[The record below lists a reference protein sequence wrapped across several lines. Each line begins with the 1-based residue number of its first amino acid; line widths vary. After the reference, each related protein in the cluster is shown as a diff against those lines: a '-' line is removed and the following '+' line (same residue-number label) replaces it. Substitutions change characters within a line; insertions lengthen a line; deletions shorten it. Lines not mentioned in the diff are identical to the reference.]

1 MNYKITLFGKQL
13 NKEIKLQNELQQG
26 LKIGTKKECHVRF
39 AKEGYYTDFVVQVS
53 KQDEQWS
60 VTVDDAVYLKRNGEN
75 CKKISNLLSG
85 DIISICCNQ
94 PDKELFVLEFSVD
107 FEEQNEDFNRKIF
120 CADKTEIF
128 IGGKEDC
135 TICIKSP
142 LLAGER
148 LRLKKSGEELLADIS
163 ECAYGIEVNGCLSRE
178 SSVLIADG
186 SIFSINGF
194 AFYYNR
200 GYLYTSSSFR
210 IITDMPVETW
220 YNQKNHLKYPKFVR
234 SARQRYVIPEEKIS
248 ILPPS
253 AKGEEK
259 KKSLLS
265 SMAPMLASMGMMV
278 LMRMTMGGNWLFI
291 VMSVGMSSVSIVMT
305 IINYRSE
312 SIEHKKRTVKR
323 ENDYNRYIIEQEE
336 KISRLREKERRMSQ
350 QRIPSVEQELK
361 FVEDFDARLMEKLKI
376 HNDFLW
382 VRLGE
387 GTAESKN
394 QIEYKAPEFRETEDP
409 LMDYPEL
416 LHDKYQYIEQMPV
429 VLELEKIN
437 AAGFVGDRSKLY
449 QMTKNLILHFCIEHY
464 HQDVKL
470 FLMMDE
476 EDKPYFEWAR
486 WFGNFT
492 DEKSGIRQFMY
503 DEESRKKCLELLYLE
518 LSSREKEKDIKDLP
532 YCIVMVY
539 RSKMLAEHPVSKY
552 VENASKMGFCFLFF
566 EEYEEFL
573 NQFCEKRIFLKQ
585 NQLSGYMQNIE
596 NGEAIQEF
604 QYKRIAKEKAEA
616 AAIKMACVYMDDVS
630 LEASLTKN
638 ITLFQLLGIMNVYD
652 LELGKRWSNSQ
663 IYKSMAAPLGVKSG
677 DKIVYLDL
685 HEKYHG
691 PHGLVAGTTGSGKS
705 EILQTYILSMA
716 TLFHPYEVGFIII
729 DFKGGGM
736 VNQFRNLPHLNGAIT
751 NIDGDEINR
760 SLSAIKAELQKRQR
774 LFAEKEVN
782 HIDDYIRLF
791 KEGKAE
797 TPLPH
802 LILIVDEFAE
812 LKSEQPDFMKEL
824 ISAARIGRSLGV
836 HLILAT
842 QKPAGVVNDQI
853 WSNSKFKLCL
863 KVQNKADSNEVLKS
877 PLAAEIREPGRAYL
891 QVGNNEIFQLFQS
904 AYSGAGIPNDM
915 TGEQKKFKVSKVA
928 LDGSRQV
935 IFEQKPKENR
945 NNVTQLDAIVAYIK
959 EYCDQ
964 NQIERLPNICL
975 PSLEEV
981 IPYGAFDYTN
991 TSTDICVPI
1000 GIYDDPSRQL
1010 QAVMDV
1016 NFSQSNIFIAG
1027 SSQYGKT
1034 NLLQVML
1041 RGIAEQYASD
1051 EVNVY
1056 ILDFASGI
1064 LKNFEKLQHVGGVI
1078 TASEEENLQNFMNG
1092 MLEEV
1097 ESRKKVLAELGL
1109 SSYSAYREGGLDEM
1123 PQIVIMVDN
1132 FTVLREVDTQVEASF
1147 QKLVR
1152 EGSAVG
1158 ICLVCTVQQVGG
1170 FGYRY
1175 FSSFGKRIAVFCNEN
1190 SEYSSLFAHCKRAI
1204 KAIPG
1209 RCLIGVGKETYE
1221 GQIYLSF
1228 AADKEI
1234 ERVNEIRTF
1243 IAERNASNEG
1253 KTVQKLALIPEEI
1266 TRDKVKELM
1275 GAEWELP
1282 YQIPL
1287 GMNYET
1293 MGIDKINMEKFALLG
1308 IRGDGDS
1315 GSVEY
1320 LKFMVGRLMEQQAK
1334 APVQIHIIDNEK
1346 QEFKEF
1352 QEQCA
1357 SYVTEYSEI
1366 GRVIDEITVT
1376 LQSRKDA
1383 MQTENQN
1390 DMSREPLII
1399 LLIHA
1404 EEAYI
1409 QIGQNEQMIEKC
1421 KNIVFE
1427 YAELKV
1433 SLILSNLP
1441 NENLRY
1447 KASPL
1452 VRQLAD
1458 NLDLLIFQA
1467 LKKQKLLSIPMETQR
1482 LFGTEL
1488 TYGNCF
1494 FLCGNYIGK
1503 FKTPSDE

>member
-1 MNYKITLFGKQL
+1 MNYRVTLFGKQL
-13 NKEIKLQNELQQG
+13 YKDISLQNELSHK
-26 LKIGTKKECHVRF
+26 LKIGTTKECHVRL
-39 AKEGYYTDFVVQVS
+39 AKEQVYTDFVVRVVE
-53 KQDEQWS
+53 KDGAWS
-60 VTVDDAVYLKRNGEN
+60 MQADDTVYLKRREENGLYIN
-75 CKKISNLLSG
+75 DLVPG
-85 DIISICCNQ
+85 DIISVYCSQ
-94 PDKELFVLEFSVD
+94 PDKLLFTVEFSVD
-107 FEEQNEDFNRKIF
+107 FEEQNKDFNRKIF
-120 CADKTEIF
+120 CADKSEIT
-128 IGGKEDC
+128 IGGRADC
-135 TICIKSP
+135 MVKVIHP
-142 LLAGER
+142 LLANEAVR
-148 LRLKKSGEELLADIS
+148 LVKNQDALLADATG
-163 ECAYGIEVNGCLSRE
+163 CTYGISVNGCNCTGKDI
-178 SSVLIADG
+178 LISEG
-186 SIFSINGF
+186 SIFAINGF
-194 AFYYNR
+194 AFYYSQ
-200 GYLYTSSSFR
+200 GYLYTSSTFQLA
-210 IITDMPVETW
+210 TDLPADTW
-220 YNQKNHLKYPKFVR
+220 YDQKNHLKYPKFVR
-234 SARQRYVIPEEKIS
+234 SARQRYVIPEEKINV
-248 ILPPS
+248 LPPT
-253 AKGEEK
+253 AQGEEK
-259 KKSLLS
+259 KKGLFST
-265 SMAPMLASMGMMV
+265 MAPMLASMGMMV

-291 VMSVGMSSVSIVMT
+291 VLSVGMSSVSIIMT
-305 IINYRSE
+305 VINYRSE
-312 SIEHKKRTVKR
+312 STEYKKRTVKR
-323 ENDYNRYIIEQEE
+323 ENDYNLYIAEQEE
-336 KISRLREKERRMSQ
+336 KIKQLREKERRISQ
-350 QRIPSVEQELK
+350 QKVPSVEQELK
-361 FVEDFDARLMEKLKI
+361 FVEDFDARLYEKMKI
-376 HNDFLW
+376 HDDFLW

-387 GTAESKN
+387 GVAKSKN
-394 QIEYKAPEFRETEDP
+394 QVEFKAPEFRENNDP

-429 VLELEKIN
+429 VLELGKIN

-470 FLMMDE
+470 FLMMNE
-476 EDKPYFEWAR
+476 EDAQFFEWAR

-492 DEKSGIRQFMY
+492 DERSGIRQFMY
-503 DEESRKKCLELLYLE
+503 DEESRKKCMEQLYLE
-518 LSSREKEKDIKDLP
+518 LSSREKEKNIDDLP

-539 RSKMLAEHPVSKY
+539 RSEFFAQHPVSKY
-552 VENASKMGFCFLFF
+552 VENATKLGFCFLFF
-566 EEYEEFL
+566 EEYEEYL
-573 NQFCEKRIFLKQ
+573 NQYCQKRIFLKQ
-585 NQLSGYMQNIE
+585 NQFSGYMQDIE

-604 QYKRIAKEKAEA
+604 QYQRIAKERAEA
-616 AAIKMACVYMDDVS
+616 AALKMSSVYMDDVS

-638 ITLFQLLGIMNVYD
+638 ISLFQLLGIMNVYD
-652 LELGKRWSNSQ
+652 LELGERWSNSQ

-677 DKIVYLDL
+677 DEVVYLDL
-685 HEKYHG
+685 HEKFHG

-705 EILQTYILSMA
+705 EILQSYILSMA

-760 SLSAIKAELQKRQR
+760 SLSAIKAELQKRQK

-791 KEGKAE
+791 KEGNAE

-812 LKSEQPDFMKEL
+812 LKSEQPEFMKEL

-915 TGEQKKFKVSKVA
+915 TAEQKKFKISKVG

-935 IFEQKPKENR
+935 VYEQKPKENT

-959 EYCDQ
+959 EYCEQ

-981 IPYGAFDYTN
+981 IPYGTYDYQN

-1000 GIYDDPSRQL
+1000 GVYDDPSRQM

-1016 NFSQSNIFIAG
+1016 NFSQSNIFVAG

-1097 ESRKKVLAELGL
+1097 DSRKKVLAEMGL
-1109 SSYSAYREGGLDEM
+1109 SSYSAYREGGFREL
-1123 PQIVIMVDN
+1123 PQIVLIVDN
-1132 FTVLREVDTQVEASF
+1132 FTVLREVSANAEAAF

-1152 EGSAVG
+1152 EGNAVG

-1170 FGYRY
+1170 IGYRY
-1175 FSSFGKRIAVFCNEN
+1175 FANFGKRIAVYCNES
-1190 SEYSSLFAHCKRAI
+1190 SEYTSLFTSCKRSL

-1209 RCLIGVGKETYE
+1209 RCLVGMGKDTYE
-1221 GQIYLSF
+1221 GQIYMSF
-1228 AADKEI
+1228 AAEKEI
-1234 ERVNEIRTF
+1234 EKVNEIRTF
-1243 IAERNASNEG
+1243 IAERNAANAG
-1253 KTVQKLALIPEEI
+1253 KEAQKLSLMPDRL
-1266 TRDKVKELM
+1266 TKDKLKELM
-1275 GAEWELP
+1275 GEEWDLP

-1293 MGIDKINMEKFALLG
+1293 MEIDKINMAKFSLLG
-1308 IRGDGDS
+1308 VRGDSDS

-1320 LKFMVGRLMEQQAK
+1320 MKFVLERLLEQHEK
-1334 APVQIHIIDNEK
+1334 APVKIYLVDDKK
-1346 QEFKEF
+1346 QEFGGFSK
-1352 QEQCA
+1352 QCA
-1357 SYVTEYSEI
+1357 AYVTECDKLKSI
-1366 GRVIDEITVT
+1366 LDEITES
-1376 LQSRKDA
+1376 LQKRRDLSAGVQSDI
-1383 MQTENQN
+1383 N
-1390 DMSREPLII
+1390 SEPLIV

-1404 EEAYI
+1404 EEAYNI
-1409 QIGQNEQMIEKC
+1409 ISESEQMSEQCRRIA
-1421 KNIVFE
+1421 FE
-1427 YAELKV
+1427 YADLKV

-1441 NENLRY
+1441 NENMKY
-1447 KASPL
+1447 KAPGL
-1452 VRQLAD
+1452 IRQMAD
-1458 NLDLLIFQA
+1458 DMSILMFQS
-1467 LKKQKLLSIPMETQR
+1467 LREQKLLSIPMETQQVI
-1482 LFGTEL
+1482 GKEL
-1488 TYGNCF
+1488 AKGNNF
-1494 FLCGNYIGK
+1494 FLCGDFIGK
-1503 FKTPSDE
+1503 FKTPCNE